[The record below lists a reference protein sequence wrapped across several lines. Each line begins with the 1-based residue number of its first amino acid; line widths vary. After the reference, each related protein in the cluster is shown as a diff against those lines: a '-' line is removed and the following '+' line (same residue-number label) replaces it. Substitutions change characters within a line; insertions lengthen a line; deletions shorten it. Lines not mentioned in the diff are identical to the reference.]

1 MPSIQAMRRR
11 LHGQRIKGGI
21 FAGKD
26 LRSAQGFQSV
36 WERVT
41 LTDCMAGMADFRQS
55 SWVGT
60 NIVNSAIYGAN
71 FFGSNLHDVE
81 LADVDAEQVNFGACI
96 LKGVRFVRCRLS
108 YSSFAGSTL
117 QDCAFIE
124 CNLHGADL
132 DLIEG
137 TAVEYRDCNL
147 WSAKQ
152 ALGCAFW
159 NGKFDAKSCNR
170 FAAML
175 ARVHPDPAAKAALIT
190 LAGDNTYRAVDR
202 LMTEKPDDG
211 PEF

>member
-11 LHGQRIKGGI
+11 LHGQRIRGGT
-21 FAGKD
+21 FHMKD
-26 LRSAQGFQSV
+26 LRSAQAFQSI
-36 WERVT
+36 WEMVT
-41 LTDCMAGMADFRQS
+41 LADCWAGMADFRQT
-55 SWVGT
+55 SWVGSKIENT
-60 NIVNSAIYGAN
+60 TLYGAN

-81 LADVDAEQVNFGACI
+81 LAGVDAEQVNFGACI
-96 LKGVRFVRCRLS
+96 LKGVRFLNCRLP
-108 YSSFAGSTL
+108 YSSFAGATL
-117 QDCAFIE
+117 QDCTFVG

-132 DLIEG
+132 DFIEG
-137 TAVEYRDCNL
+137 TSVEYRDCNL

-159 NGKFDAKSCNR
+159 NSGFDAKTCNR

-175 ARVHPDPAAKAALIT
+175 ARVHPEPAAKAALIT